1 MLKFIERF
9 ITANKPHVTPRQ
21 RTGLWG
27 EREAKRHLTAK
38 GYKILGKR
46 VRIGLR
52 DEIDLI
58 ARIDN
63 TLVFIEVKTR
73 AGEDFGR
80 PFSAVDRAKRF
91 HLARAAVRYLK
102 RLKTQPAS
110 FRFDVVEIIG
120 TQNSPDPTVRHI
132 ENAFPLPKYFRVP

>member
-1 MLKFIERF
+1 MWKYIKNF
-9 ITANKPHVTPRQ
+9 ITSNKPHATPRQ
-21 RTGLWG
+21 QTGLWG
-27 EREAKRHLTAK
+27 EREAEHHLRTN

-46 VRIGLR
+46 VRVGKR

-58 ARIDN
+58 ARIDD

-110 FRFDVVEIIG
+110 FRFDVIEIIG
-120 TQNSPDPTVRHI
+120 SQNTANPIVRHI
-132 ENAFPLPKYFRVP
+132 ENAFQLPKYYRVP

>member
-1 MLKFIERF
+1 M
-9 ITANKPHVTPRQ
+9 ASGKPHATPRQ
-21 RTGLWG
+21 QTGLWG
-27 EREAKRHLTAK
+27 ERKAERHLTAQ
-38 GYKILGKR
+38 GYKILGRRFR
-46 VRIGLR
+46 VGTK

-58 ARIDN
+58 ARIAD

-80 PFSAVDRAKRF
+80 PFSAVDRAKRS

-120 TQNSPDPTVRHI
+120 AENVPEPVVRHI

>member
-1 MLKFIERF
+1 MASSNPR
-9 ITANKPHVTPRQ
+9 ATPRQ

-27 EREAKRHLTAK
+27 EREAERHLTAK
-38 GYKILGKR
+38 GYKILGRRFR
-46 VRIGLR
+46 VGRR

-91 HLARAAVRYLK
+91 HLARAAVRYLQ
-102 RLKTQPAS
+102 RLKTQPGS

-120 TQNSPDPTVRHI
+120 AKNGAEPVVRHI
-132 ENAFPLPKYFRVP
+132 ENAFPLPKYFRIP

>member
-1 MLKFIERF
+1 MWKYIERL
-9 ITANKPHVTPRQ
+9 ITFNKSRATPRQ

-27 EREAKRHLTAK
+27 EREAEHHLAAK
-38 GYKILGKR
+38 GYKILGRR

-58 ARIDN
+58 ARIGD

-80 PFSAVDRAKRF
+80 PFSAVDRSKRF
-91 HLARAAVRYLK
+91 HLARAASRYMK

-110 FRFDVVEIIG
+110 FRFDAVEIIG
-120 TQNSPDPTVRHI
+120 KPDKEKPIVRHI
-132 ENAFPLPKYFRVP
+132 ENAFPLPKCFRVL

>member
-1 MLKFIERF
+1 MWKYIERF
-9 ITANKPHVTPRQ
+9 IASSKPRATPRQ

-27 EREAKRHLTAK
+27 EREAERHLRAK
-38 GYKILGKR
+38 GYKILGRR

-58 ARIDN
+58 ARIAD

-102 RLKTQPAS
+102 RLKTQPGS
-110 FRFDVVEIIG
+110 FRFDAVEIIG
-120 TQNSPDPTVRHI
+120 SKNTANPIVRHI

>member
-1 MLKFIERF
+1 MWKYIESLFTSREPRA
-9 ITANKPHVTPRQ
+9 TARQ
-21 RTGLWG
+21 QTGLWG
-27 EREAKRHLTAK
+27 EREAEHHLTAK
-38 GYKILGKR
+38 GYKILGRRFR
-46 VRIGLR
+46 VGAK
-52 DEIDLI
+52 DEIDLV
-58 ARIDN
+58 ARIAD

-102 RLKTQPAS
+102 RLKTQPGS

-120 TQNSPDPTVRHI
+120 AKNGPEPVVRHI

>member
-9 ITANKPHVTPRQ
+9 IAPRKPRATPRQ
-21 RTGLWG
+21 QTGLWG
-27 EREAKRHLTAK
+27 ERQAERHLTAK
-38 GYKILGKR
+38 GYKILGRRFR
-46 VRIGLR
+46 VGRR

-58 ARIDN
+58 ARIAD

-91 HLARAAVRYLK
+91 HLARAAIRYLK
-102 RLKTQPAS
+102 QLKTQPAS

-120 TQNSPDPTVRHI
+120 AKNTANLIVRHI